1 MAESAVVEGYVILRL
16 EFHQE
21 GRRWLGEC
29 VELSTATHGAN
40 LPQVV
45 RELKE
50 LVLLHL
56 NELEDVGERPR
67 FFAEHKIK
75 LYPAQPRMVQLEL
88 PVSNDNLLQ
97 AWPIH
102 IPAARAA

>member
-1 MAESAVVEGYVILRL
+1 MAESPVIEGYVILRL

-29 VELSTATHGAN
+29 VELGTATHGAN
-40 LPQVV
+40 LAQVQ
-45 RELKE
+45 RELKD
-50 LVLLHL
+50 LVILHL

-67 FFAEHKIK
+67 FFAEHGIT
-75 LYPAQPRMVQLEL
+75 LYPVQPQWVQLRL